1 MSFRS
6 AWRHAA
12 KTTPSSSPS
21 HHFVPPPKIDSTA
34 SEPTLVVSD
43 FRPPSA
49 EDMKIVN
56 DTPATNGDATTANG
70 NGVVRR
76 NESDSASVKDAVKET
91 GKEGDVVKKDGTA
104 QDVRWFGWFG
114 GSKPE
119 TSNGPSTTPAIKPE
133 VNDGRPSTAPEPSRT
148 IEANAPPITPAPKP
162 AAESVSTPSEP
173 RPINTPPAQTTD
185 TSSGSYLTW
194 IWGSP
199 RSVPKPEQPE
209 SLKPTIE
216 PPITAEERNK
226 AAPTTMTETAKAPG
240 TPSTNPQNPI
250 ISTLP
255 QTKASWMTLWA
266 RRDSMPDLKRQAL
279 PETMQVPDE
288 VDAQGRPIKKQK
300 TQDDS
305 IVEPVTTD
313 ASTPIK
319 APKRTHTPAPSVSSI
334 PNTPVN
340 APASPKPETSSKKDK
355 PAKTQVKVPPPPN
368 HVLPEFESI
377 YATPPRKPSLF
388 YRMTRAILPI
398 SSNFPYP
405 ILPGALHA
413 RPQRAHA
420 PHIRKAVAIG
430 IHGFFPL
437 RILRSVLGEPTG
449 TSVKFAA
456 LASEAIHRLSERE
469 YGDPQAIEV
478 VKVALEG
485 EGTVA
490 ARVDLLW
497 KNLKGNKEW
506 MEHIKEADLILVA
519 CHSQGSPVGAG
530 IIARLVEEGIV
541 EMDGTRLGLLCIAGI
556 HLGPAIDVGQR
567 VVIKAYNAIESEAA
581 RELYGTVSCL

>member
-1 MSFRS
+1 MND
-6 AWRHAA
+6 
-12 KTTPSSSPS
+12 
-21 HHFVPPPKIDSTA
+21 VP
-34 SEPTLVVSD
+34 VV
-43 FRPPSA
+43 
-49 EDMKIVN
+49 
-56 DTPATNGDATTANG
+56 NGDATTANG

-76 NESDSASVKDAVKET
+76 GAESDMASVKDAVKES
-91 GKEGDVVKKDGTA
+91 GKEGDVDKKDGTA
-104 QDVRWFGWFG
+104 QDVGWFGWFG

-119 TSNGPSTTPAIKPE
+119 TSNGQAATPAIKSE
-133 VNDGRPSTAPEPSRT
+133 VNNGRPSTAPEPSRPV
-148 IEANAPPITPAPKP
+148 EANAAPIIPAPKP
-162 AAESVSTPSEP
+162 AAESVVTPSEP
-173 RPINTPPAQTTD
+173 RPINTPPAQTTG

-194 IWGSP
+194 IWGTP
-199 RSVPKPEQPE
+199 RSPPSSVQPEPPKP
-209 SLKPTIE
+209 TTE
-216 PPITAEERNK
+216 PPITAEETNK
-226 AAPTTMTETAKAPG
+226 AALTATTAESAKAPG
-240 TPSTNPQNPI
+240 TPVKNPQNPI
-250 ISTLP
+250 VSTLP

-266 RRDSMPDLKRQAL
+266 RRDSMPDLTRQAL

-288 VDAQGRPIKKQK
+288 VDAQGRPIKNQK
-300 TQDDS
+300 TQADS
-305 IVEPVTTD
+305 IIDTVATD

-334 PNTPVN
+334 PNTPVKP
-340 APASPKPETSSKKDK
+340 PASPKPESSSKKDK
-355 PAKTQVKVPPPPN
+355 AAKAQVKVPPPPN

-377 YATPPRKPSLF
+377 YPTPPSKPSLF
-388 YRMTRAILPI
+388 SRMTRAILPI
-398 SSNFPYP
+398 SSNPAYP

-420 PHIRKAVAIG
+420 PRIHKAVAIG

-456 LASEAIHRLSERE
+456 LASEAIHRFSDRE
-469 YGDPQAIEV
+469 YGDPHAIEV

-497 KNLKGNKEW
+497 KNLKGNNEW
-506 MEHIKEADLILVA
+506 MEHINEADLILVA

-530 IIARLVEEGIV
+530 IIAKLVEEGIV
-541 EMDGTRLGLLCIAGI
+541 EIDRTRLGLLCIAGI

-581 RELYGTVSCL
+581 RELYGTIFCL